1 MVTALAQAKRKKTA
15 SPPSRPHTHRGLREG
30 TLLVFMAISVYLLL
44 SLLSYSTSDP
54 GWSHSVDAVST
65 IHNMGGIS
73 GAWFADVFLYLF
85 GLMAYLFPIMLGYS
99 GWLLYRGRQTDAFD
113 AWHLGLRVTGFILTL
128 VAGAGLATLHVQ
140 QPDLQLPL
148 NPGGIL
154 GQVVG
159 NSLESAFSFLG
170 ATLLQ
175 LALFLAG
182 ITLFTGLSWFW
193 LMDVTGRYTIL
204 LVFYIRHQF
213 ITLRERLAGRRARKE
228 RTETVEIA
236 KRRTSKRK
244 PPVIEK
250 SIVLPEP
257 SARSERERQVPLFE
271 TADDTPLPPISLLD
285 EPEEDTQRMSDES
298 LEAMSQLVEIKL
310 RDFGIEVE
318 VVAVHPGPVITR
330 FELQPAAGVKVSQIS
345 NLAKDL
351 ARALSTISVRI
362 VEVIPGKSV
371 IGLEVPNENRE
382 IVRLSE
388 IINSQEYDSN
398 KSGLS
403 IALGKDI
410 AGYPKV
416 YDLGKM
422 PHMLVAGTTGS
433 GKSVA
438 INAMI
443 LSLLYNATPH
453 EVRLIMVDPKM
464 LELSIYEGI
473 PHLLTPVVTDMKDAA
488 NALRWCVAEMERRYK
503 LMAALGVR
511 HLNSYNRKIKE
522 ADEKGEPIPDPTFK
536 PEDGMEETAPNLE
549 HLPFVVIIID
559 ELADMMMIVGKKVDE
574 LIARLAQK
582 ARASGIHLIL
592 ATQRPSVDVITGLIK
607 ANIPTRVAFQVSSKI
622 DSRTILDQGGAE
634 QLLGHGDMLYMA
646 PGSGVPTRIHGAF
659 VSDEE
664 VHKVVANLKGKG
676 EPEYLEDII
685 SETSGDGVPGMPG
698 GDSDAAVSEEMDPLY
713 DQAVALITESRRAS
727 ISGLQRRLKIGYN
740 RAARMIEEMERA
752 GVVSEVQSNGMR
764 EVVAPPPPEF

>member
-1 MVTALAQAKRKKTA
+1 LAQAKRKKTTA
-15 SPPSRPHTHRGLREG
+15 VQPSHTHRGLREG
-30 TLLVFMAISVYLLL
+30 ALLVFMAVSIYLLL
-44 SLLSYSTSDP
+44 SLLSYNSIDP
-54 GWSHSVDAVST
+54 GWSHSVDTSST
-65 IHNMGGIS
+65 VKNMGGIT

-99 GWLLYRGRQTDAFD
+99 GWLFYRGRQDEAFD
-113 AWHLGLRVTGFILTL
+113 AWHLGLRAAGFLLTL
-128 VAGAGLATLHVQ
+128 IAGAGLATLHVQ
-140 QPDLQLPL
+140 QPELQLPL

-159 NSLESAFSFLG
+159 NGLVGAFSFLG

-193 LMDVTGRYTIL
+193 LMDVTGKYSIL
-204 LVFYIRHQF
+204 LVFFIRHQF
-213 ITLRERLAGRRARKE
+213 IQLREHLAGRRARKE
-228 RTETVEIA
+228 RSVTVETA
-236 KRRTSKRK
+236 KRKISQRK

-250 SIVLPEP
+250 TIVLPEP

-271 TADDTPLPPISLLD
+271 TVDDTPLPPLSLLD
-285 EPEEDTQRMSDES
+285 EPEEDKQRMSDES

-330 FELQPAAGVKVSQIS
+330 FELLPAAGVKVSQIS

-382 IVRLSE
+382 MVRLSE
-388 IINSQEYDSN
+388 IINSQEYDDN

-453 EVRLIMVDPKM
+453 DVRLIMVDPKM

-473 PHLLTPVVTDMKDAA
+473 PHLLTPVVTDMRDAA

-536 PEDGMEETAPNLE
+536 QEDGMEETAPDLE
-549 HLPFVVIIID
+549 HLPFIVIIID
-559 ELADMMMIVGKKVDE
+559 ELADMMMVVGKKVDE

-676 EPEYLEDII
+676 EPEYIDNIV

>member
-1 MVTALAQAKRKKTA
+1 MAQAKRKKTTTA
-15 SPPSRPHTHRGLREG
+15 PAQPHTHRGVREG
-30 TLLVFMAISVYLLL
+30 SLLIFMAVSVYLLL
-44 SLLSYSTSDP
+44 SLLSYSTADP
-54 GWSHSVDAVST
+54 GWSHTVDTAGV
-65 IHNMGGIS
+65 IHNLGGIS
-73 GAWFADVFLYLF
+73 GAWFADVFLSLF
-85 GLMAYLFPIMLGYS
+85 GLMAYLFPLMLGYS
-99 GWLLYRGRQTDAFD
+99 GWLLYRGRQEEGFD
-113 AWHLGLRVTGFILTL
+113 AWHLGLRVVGFLLTL
-128 VAGAGLATLHVQ
+128 VAGAGLASLHVQ
-140 QPDLQLPL
+140 QPDLQLPM

-154 GQVVG
+154 GDLVG
-159 NSLESAFSFLG
+159 SGLANAFSFLG
-170 ATLLQ
+170 ATLFQ

-182 ITLFTGLSWFW
+182 TTLFTGLSWFW
-193 LMDVTGRYTIL
+193 LMDVTGKYSIL
-204 LVFYIRHQF
+204 LVFGARHQA
-213 ITLRERLAGRRARKE
+213 TNLREYLAGRRARQQ
-228 RTETVEIA
+228 RTATVESA
-236 KRRTSKRK
+236 KRITRTRK
-244 PPVIEK
+244 SPLIEK
-250 SIVLPEP
+250 SIPVPKV
-257 SARSERERQVPLFE
+257 SARAERERQVPLFD
-271 TADDTPLPPISLLD
+271 TVDDTPLPPLSLLD
-285 EPEEDTQRMSDES
+285 EPTENIHKVSDEA
-298 LEAMSQLVEIKL
+298 LEAISQLVEIKL

-351 ARALSTISVRI
+351 ARALATVSVRI

-388 IINSQEYDSN
+388 IINSQEYDDN
-398 KSGLS
+398 KSGLLS

-410 AGYPKV
+410 SGYPKV

-453 EVRLIMVDPKM
+453 DVRLIMVDPKM

-503 LMAALGVR
+503 LLAALGVR

-522 ADEKGEPIPDPTFK
+522 AEDKGEPIPDPTFK
-536 PEDGMEETAPNLE
+536 PEEGLEETPPNLE

-559 ELADMMMIVGKKVDE
+559 ELADMMMVVGKKVDE

-607 ANIPTRVAFQVSSKI
+607 ANIPTRIAFQVSSKI
-622 DSRTILDQGGAE
+622 DSRTILDQSGAE

-664 VHKVVANLKGKG
+664 VHKVVANLKSKG
-676 EPEYLEDII
+676 EPDYLEDIV

-698 GDSDAAVSEEMDPLY
+698 GNSEAAEDADPLY
-713 DQAVALITESRRAS
+713 DQAVAIVTQSRRAS
-727 ISGLQRRLKIGYN
+727 ISGVQRRLKVGYN
-740 RAARMIEEMERA
+740 RAARMIEEMERT

-764 EVVAPPPPEF
+764 EVIAPPPPEA

>member
-1 MVTALAQAKRKKTA
+1 LAKAKRKKTSA
-15 SPPSRPHTHRGLREG
+15 PPTPPHTHRGLREG

-44 SLLSYSTSDP
+44 SLVSYSASDP
-54 GWSHSVDAVST
+54 GWSHTVETANT
-65 IHNMGGIS
+65 INNMGGIS

-99 GWLLYRGRQTDAFD
+99 GWLLYRGRKDETFD
-113 AWHLGLRVTGFILTL
+113 AWHLGLRAAGFLMTL

-159 NSLESAFSFLG
+159 NGLENAFSFLG

-193 LMDVTGRYTIL
+193 LMDVTGKYSIL
-204 LVFYIRHQF
+204 FVFLIRHQF
-213 ITLRERLAGRRARKE
+213 IKLREHLAGRRARKE
-228 RTETVEIA
+228 RTEVIEVA
-236 KRRTSKRK
+236 KRKTSKRK

-257 SARSERERQVPLFE
+257 STRSERERQVPLFD

-285 EPEEDTQRMSDES
+285 EPEENTQRMSDES

-310 RDFGIEVE
+310 RDFGIEVD

-388 IINSQEYDSN
+388 IINSQEYDNN

-453 EVRLIMVDPKM
+453 DVRLIMVDPKM

-522 ADEKGEPIPDPTFK
+522 AEEKGEPIPDPTFQ
-536 PEDGMEETAPNLE
+536 PEEGLEETPPNLE
-549 HLPFVVIIID
+549 HLPFIVIIID

-607 ANIPTRVAFQVSSKI
+607 ANIPTRIAFQVSSKI

-659 VSDEE
+659 VSDDE

-676 EPEYLEDII
+676 EPEYLEDIV

-698 GDSDAAVSEEMDPLY
+698 GDSTAASGEEMDPLY
-713 DQAVALITESRRAS
+713 DEAVALITESRRAS

-764 EVVAPPPPEF
+764 EVVAPPPP

>member
-1 MVTALAQAKRKKTA
+1 LAQAKNKKTA
-15 SPPSRPHTHRGLREG
+15 KATAPVQPHTHRGLREG
-30 TLLVFMAISVYLLL
+30 SLLIFMAVSVYLLL
-44 SLLSYSTSDP
+44 SLLSYSTADP
-54 GWSHSVDAVST
+54 SWSHKIDRVGA
-65 IHNMGGIS
+65 IHNLGGIS

-99 GWLLYRGRQTDAFD
+99 GWLLYRGKKTETFD
-113 AWHLGLRVTGFILTL
+113 AWHLGLRATGFLITL
-128 VAGAGLATLHVQ
+128 VAGAGLASLHVQ

-159 NSLESAFSFLG
+159 AGLSNAFSFLG
-170 ATLLQ
+170 ATLFQ

-193 LMDVTGRYTIL
+193 LMDVTGKYSIL
-204 LVFYIRHQF
+204 LVLKSRQQLSA
-213 ITLRERLAGRRARKE
+213 LRIYLAGRRARQE
-228 RTETVEIA
+228 RTEVVEKA
-236 KRRTSKRK
+236 KQISRSRK
-244 PPVIEK
+244 SPVIEK
-250 SIVLPEP
+250 TIPVPKV
-257 SARSERERQVPLFE
+257 SARAERERQVPLFD
-271 TADDTPLPPISLLD
+271 TADDTPLPPLSLLD
-285 EPEEDTQRMSDES
+285 EPGES
-298 LEAMSQLVEIKL
+298 IHKVSNEALEAMSQLVEIKL

-351 ARALSTISVRI
+351 ARALATISVRI

-382 IVRLSE
+382 MVRLSE
-388 IINSQEYDSN
+388 IINSQEYDDN

-453 EVRLIMVDPKM
+453 DVRLIMVDPKM

-488 NALRWCVAEMERRYK
+488 NALRWCVVEMERRYK

-522 ADEKGEPIPDPTFK
+522 AEAKGEPIPDPLFK
-536 PEDGMEETAPNLE
+536 PEEGLEETPPNLE

-559 ELADMMMIVGKKVDE
+559 ELADMMMVVGKKVEE

-607 ANIPTRVAFQVSSKI
+607 ANIPTRIGFQVSSKI

-659 VSDEE
+659 VSDDE
-664 VHKVVANLKGKG
+664 VHKVVANLKSKG
-676 EPEYLEDII
+676 APDYIEDILT
-685 SETSGDGVPGMPG
+685 TSNTDSVPGMAG
-698 GDSDAAVSEEMDPLY
+698 SDGSSGDDADPLY
-713 DQAVALITESRRAS
+713 DQAVAIVTQSRRAS
-727 ISGLQRRLKIGYN
+727 ISGLQRRLKVGYN
-740 RAARMIEEMERA
+740 RAARMIEEMERT

-764 EVVAPPPPEF
+764 EVVAPPPPEA

>member
-1 MVTALAQAKRKKTA
+1 MAQAKRKNTTT
-15 SPPSRPHTHRGLREG
+15 SPTTSHLHRGLREG
-30 TLLVFMAISVYLLL
+30 TLLVFAAVSVYLLL
-44 SLLSYSTSDP
+44 SLLSYRNTDP
-54 GWSHSVDAVST
+54 GWSHTATVDTV
-65 IHNMGGIS
+65 IHNLGGIA

-85 GLMAYLFPIMLGYS
+85 GLMAYLFPVMLGYS
-99 GWLLYRGRQTDAFD
+99 GWLLYRGQQLSKSFD
-113 AWHLGLRVTGFILTL
+113 AWHLGLRITGFLLTL
-128 VAGAGLATLHVQ
+128 GAGAGLATLHVQ
-140 QPDLQLPL
+140 QPELVLPL
-148 NPGGIL
+148 SPGGIL
-154 GQVVG
+154 GDVIGEGLVG
-159 NSLESAFSFLG
+159 TFSFLG
-170 ATLLQ
+170 ATILQ
-175 LALFLAG
+175 LAIFLAG

-193 LMDVTGRYTIL
+193 LMDVTGEY
-204 LVFYIRHQF
+204 
-213 ITLRERLAGRRARKE
+213 TLRGFSFVRVQLLRLKTYIKGRQARQQRSDSFESVKQKK
-228 RTETVEIA
+228 A
-236 KRRTSKRK
+236 KRK
-244 PPVIEK
+244 PPVIEEK
-250 SIVLPEP
+250 IRLPEP
-257 SARSERERQVPLFE
+257 SHRAEMERQVPLFDSS
-271 TADDTPLPPISLLD
+271 DDTPLPPMSLLD
-285 EPEEDTQRMSDES
+285 LPSSDHARIS
-298 LEAMSQLVEIKL
+298 NDALEAMSQLVEIKL

-351 ARALSTISVRI
+351 ARAMSTVSVRI

-371 IGLEVPNENRE
+371 VGLEVPNENRE

-388 IINSQEYDSN
+388 IINSQEYESI
-398 KSGLS
+398 KSGLTL
-403 IALGKDI
+403 ALGKDI
-410 AGYPKV
+410 SGYPKV

-422 PHMLVAGTTGS
+422 PHLLVAGTTGS

-443 LSLLYNATPH
+443 LSLLYDSTPH
-453 EVRLIMVDPKM
+453 DVRMIMVDPKM

-511 HLNSYNRKIKE
+511 HLNSYNKKIKE
-522 ADEKGEPIPDPTFK
+522 AEDKGEPIPDPLWK
-536 PEDGMEETAPNLE
+536 PEEGLEETAPNLE
-549 HLPFVVIIID
+549 HLPFIVVIID

-607 ANIPTRVAFQVSSKI
+607 ANIPTRIGFQVSTKI

-676 EPEYLEDII
+676 EPDYIESIT
-685 SETSGDGVPGMPG
+685 SESSGDGVPGMPG
-698 GDSDAAVSEEMDPLY
+698 GDSDAGGGEDMDPLY
-713 DQAVALITESRRAS
+713 DQAVALVTESRRAS
-727 ISGLQRRLKIGYN
+727 ISGVQRRLKIGYN

-764 EVVAPPPPEF
+764 EVIAPPPPEG